1 MLAPSDS
8 QCTSVDIVLLQ
19 FQVTASWSGA
29 RLVHRVHHRAITQ
42 QASCRRSR
50 GLSSSAAVQQSEQ
63 AASEQTSTSD
73 SSNID
78 WDAFDAHQ
86 KAVSRLSHAEEVR
99 LLLDS
104 SRYKSFQIKTL
115 QAGTVNLC
123 VDILPDAHSQILS
136 IVLSHAGQAFSLP

>member
-1 MLAPSDS
+1 MR
-8 QCTSVDIVLLQ
+8 CTSVDTLLLQ
-19 FQVTASWSGA
+19 LQVTASWSGA

-42 QASCRRSR
+42 QAGCRRSR
-50 GLSSSAAVQQSEQ
+50 SLSSSAAVQQSEQ

-86 KAVSRLSHAEEVR
+86 KEVSRLSHAEEVR

-104 SRYKSFQIKTL
+104 GRYKSFQTKTL
-115 QAGTVNLC
+115 QT
-123 VDILPDAHSQILS
+123 SLS
-136 IVLSHAGQAFSLP
+136 NRMWISYLTLTAIFGI